1 MFFPFVLGI
10 GVGVYLDQRFNLPE
24 LEPIL
29 KSALEKLKEN
39 EKKKDDWLNFQ
50 CKYDKKVIFLS

>member
-1 MFFPFVLGI
+1 MFFPFMLGI

-24 LEPIL
+24 LEPMI

-39 EKKKDDWLNFQ
+39 EKKKDDWLF
-50 CKYDKKVIFLS
+50 F